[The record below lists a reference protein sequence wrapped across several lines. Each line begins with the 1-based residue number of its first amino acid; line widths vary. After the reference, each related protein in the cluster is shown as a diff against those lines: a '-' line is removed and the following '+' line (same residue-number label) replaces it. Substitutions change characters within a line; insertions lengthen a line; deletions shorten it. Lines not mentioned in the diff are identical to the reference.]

1 MKKNKLPYN
10 QKHPFKVP
18 ENYFGSL
25 EDRIMD
31 KVTSVQDQD
40 QDVKL
45 PGDRAEAGFK
55 VPENYFEN
63 FEDRLMAKIDNK
75 PKQSKV
81 ISLLNRESFYYVAGT
96 AAVFVAIITTLFTNP
111 AQPIGFEDLDVVS
124 IEGYLHETLEFSTT
138 DVSQYFNEGEF
149 SFAPSGRSDVDQEA
163 VIEYLNENVEEPS
176 ILFNEE
182 E

>member
-10 QKHPFKVP
+10 QKNPFKVP

-40 QDVKL
+40 MDARL
-45 PGDRAEAGFK
+45 PENGEAGFR
-55 VPENYFEN
+55 VPENYFET
-63 FEDRLMAKIDNK
+63 FEDRLMAKIDKK
-75 PKQSKV
+75 PRQSKV
-81 ISLLNRESFYYVAGT
+81 ISLLNRESFYYITGA

-111 AQPIGFEDLDVVS
+111 AQPVGFEDLDLVS

-149 SFAPSGRSDVDQEA
+149 SFAPSDQSDVDQEA
-163 VIEYLNENVEEPS
+163 VIEYLNENIEEPS

-182 E
+182 